1 MQTYKN
7 YFFSPS
13 YNIFNLL
20 CVTKYFYFKLIPMEE
35 QNTHLEQLTEIRRI
49 MEKSTKFIS
58 LSGISG
64 VWVGIVALLG
74 IGAAFWQFSDYFVP
88 RLKDGGVYSVS
99 ELMQCEDY
107 RRFILFIL
115 ADAAAMLILALGGA
129 LLFTARKAKKS
140 GQELWNKTAF
150 RFMISM
156 LVPLVTGGLFS
167 LILLRQGLVEFV
179 GPATLIFY
187 GLALY
192 SAGTFTL
199 KDIRYLGLM
208 EIALGLLAATFL
220 GYTVIFWAIGFGL
233 LHIIYGLVMYFKYE
247 R

>member
-1 MQTYKN
+1 
-7 YFFSPS
+7 
-13 YNIFNLL
+13 
-20 CVTKYFYFKLIPMEE
+20 MED

-74 IGAAFWQFSDYFVP
+74 IGAALWQFSDYFVP
-88 RLKDGGVYSVS
+88 RFKDGGVYSVS

-129 LLFTARKAKKS
+129 LLFTARKAKKG
-140 GQELWNKTAF
+140 GQELWNKTAL

-156 LVPLVTGGLFS
+156 LVPLVTGGVFS

-208 EIALGLLAATFL
+208 EIALGLLAAIFL
-220 GYTVIFWAIGFGL
+220 GYTVIFWALGFGV
-233 LHIIYGLVMYFKYE
+233 LHIVYGLVMYFKYE